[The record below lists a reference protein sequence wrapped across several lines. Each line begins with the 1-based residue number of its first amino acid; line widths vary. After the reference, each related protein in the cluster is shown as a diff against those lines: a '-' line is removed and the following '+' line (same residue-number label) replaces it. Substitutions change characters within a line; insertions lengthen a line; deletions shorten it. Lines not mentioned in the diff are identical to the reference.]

1 MTKKS
6 KVKMITISDMKFFKK
21 PVMTE
26 EQRAIEKAW
35 RDLEEWILSLQKQS
49 KTGTLG
55 DKESKLLLEIR
66 DMAKGIKKSVPAPD
80 PKINPIP
87 KSPPVD
93 YMEMGAKDLFA
104 KLDSK
109 RDLMTPEQR
118 YDYNKLRRLFE
129 EDRLSLPWGA
139 ENDLRRMYG
148 TYFYSRPVAK
158 IAKSVEN
165 SMDPISVMSK
175 EERDAYVK
183 KYR

>member
-1 MTKKS
+1 
-6 KVKMITISDMKFFKK
+6 MKFFIKK
-21 PVMTE
+21 SMTE
-26 EQRAIEKAW
+26 EQQAIEKAFS
-35 RDLEEWILSLQKQS
+35 DLEEWILSLQKQS

-66 DMAKGIKKSVPAPD
+66 DMAKGIKKPVPAPD
-80 PKINPIP
+80 PQSKPIP

-93 YMEMGAKDLFA
+93 FMQMGPADLFD
-104 KLDSK
+104 KLDGK
-109 RDLMTPEQR
+109 RDFMTPEQR
-118 YDYNKLRRLFE
+118 IGYDKLRSLFKA
-129 EDRLSLPWGA
+129 DKFSLPWGA